1 MCAAGLPGRS
11 YQSGNRWVRPVEE
24 WVRGITN
31 KAARQEPLFSIKKE
45 DGPLMPSAYVHEV
58 IAQDAL
64 ARLTLPEGWNAACD
78 AALQLGAQGPDLF
91 FYYAVLSPLPPHRE
105 IRFGH
110 WLHKHKTGK
119 VLVSLVQ
126 EAANRGPVAK
136 AFALGFLAHYAGDT
150 TIHPYVAGWAATG
163 WEHLPLEKVLEA
175 WLYRKRGG
183 QGIPLQLS
191 QFSHLTPDAK
201 EEAAATLSA
210 ALRRALPREAR
221 WISPKRMM
229 HAISDAGKV
238 TRLVYSPSGSR
249 YEFMRKV
256 ENLLHY
262 PMLITN
268 HMIPLTWQ
276 GDPDNAGHKP
286 WRNPDA
292 PEEVRTESVEDL
304 VAVATTRT
312 MRYMQAALDY
322 WAGQRQLDEVARLLG
337 NLSYG
342 NGLPCQG

>member
-1 MCAAGLPGRS
+1 MLKSLQMKLVLILMLLVVTVMSVVGVFLVNSVTAYNRS
-11 YQSGNRWVRPVEE
+11 DFQ
-24 WVRGITN
+24 
-31 KAARQEPLFSIKKE
+31 RQMVDF
-45 DGPLMPSAYVHEV
+45 
-58 IAQDAL
+58 
-64 ARLTLPEGWNAACD
+64 
-78 AALQLGAQGPDLF
+78 
-91 FYYAVLSPLPPHRE
+91 
-105 IRFGH
+105 
-110 WLHKHKTGK
+110 
-119 VLVSLVQ
+119 
-126 EAANRGPVAK
+126 
-136 AFALGFLAHYAGDT
+136 FALRGEELDKGLSACNGD
-150 TIHPYVAGWAATG
+150 
-163 WEHLPLEKVLEA
+163 LDQMEKVLEA

-201 EEAAATLSA
+201 GEAAETLSA

-268 HMIPLTWQ
+268 HMIPLTWE

-292 PEEVRTESVEDL
+292 PDDVRTESMEDL
-304 VAVATTRT
+304 IGVATART
-312 MRYMQAALDY
+312 VRYMQAALDY
-322 WAGQRQLDEVARLLG
+322 WAGARRLGEVVQVVG